1 MRILVVEDE
10 QKVADALREG
20 LVDERYDVVVE
31 RTGEGAFFRVNTETF
46 DVVLLDLTL
55 PGRDGLE
62 ILRALRQRRMETPVL
77 VLTARDSL
85 EDRVTGLDAGADDYL
100 VKPFAFAEL
109 LARIRA
115 LVRRGRVADAPKLAV
130 GDLEMDLVTRKVLR
144 GGKPG
149 GPHRPRVRAARISD
163 AVSGAG
169 RVARDAGARCL
180 EGNRTHDA
188 ARQRDRRPHRA
199 PAPQGGSRTH
209 GQVDPHYAW
218 RRLHA
223 ARRESRDRNTRWVAG
238 RWWRS
243 HSVRMRLTLWD
254 VAATTVVLGAYLF
267 GVYTSVSRNVSDSLD
282 ERLRADFY
290 WAAATVDE
298 GPDGL
303 IMPFPQIDLLLEEE
317 SPWVQVWSVDG
328 KQLLL
333 SNDEAQAPSHPGKPG
348 TRPARER
355 T

>member
-62 ILRALRQRRMETPVL
+62 ILRALRQRHMETPVL

-100 VKPFAFAEL
+100 VKPFAFTEL

-144 GGKPG
+144 TGKPVDLT
-149 GPHRPRVRAARISD
+149 VREFELLEFLMRYQGQV
-163 AVSGAG
+163 VS
-169 RVARDAGARCL
+169 RETLARDVWKETARTTPL
-180 EGNRTHDA
+180 DN
-188 ARQRDRRPHRA
+188 
-199 PAPQGGSRTH
+199 
-209 GQVDPHYAW
+209 VI
-218 RRLHA
+218 
-223 ARRESRDRNTRWVAG
+223 
-238 RWWRS
+238 
-243 HSVRMRLTLWD
+243 D
-254 VAATTVVLGAYLF
+254 VHIA
-267 GVYTSVSRNVSDSLD
+267 
-282 ERLRADFY
+282 RLRRKVDLEHMVKLIH
-290 WAAATVDE
+290 TVR
-298 GPDGL
+298 GVGFML
-303 IMPFPQIDLLLEEE
+303 REEE
-317 SPWVQVWSVDG
+317 P
-328 KQLLL
+328 
-333 SNDEAQAPSHPGKPG
+333 
-348 TRPARER
+348 
-355 T
+355 